1 MYVKVSKVAGKEYVQ
16 ICHSVRI
23 KGTNKT
29 KQVVI
34 EKLGLLSKL
43 QEENPN
49 ILEDLKN
56 KYQGLRNEARDNELL
71 KYRVHKSIDV
81 LFDTEFNERNE
92 FKDKLTYE
100 ENAEKVKNSSKKY
113 GNLLYKTIY
122 KKLKLD
128 EYFDL
133 KSKEFLFRYD
143 LNNIVE
149 NLTF

>member
-49 ILEDLKN
+49 ILEDLKIN
-56 KYQGLRNEARDNELL
+56 IKVWEMKREIMNYW
-71 KYRVHKSIDV
+71 SI
-81 LFDTEFNERNE
+81 EF
-92 FKDKLTYE
+92 T
-100 ENAEKVKNSSKKY
+100 
-113 GNLLYKTIY
+113 NLLMLYLTQNSMKGMNSKT
-122 KKLKLD
+122 
-128 EYFDL
+128 
-133 KSKEFLFRYD
+133 
-143 LNNIVE
+143 N
-149 NLTF
+149 